1 MNKKAKIIL
10 FITFI
15 IIIIIV
21 SIFIMIIYNKNIR
34 KEETKEE
41 SQAPTEATQL
51 INEEDKR
58 KEDASKELD
67 EKMKSILVGVL
78 TYSNET
84 EEKYNDEKVNNILN
98 NFKKMQGLY
107 LSERARKKVLELLE
121 LTTSI
126 KYVVDEDGYLK
137 NYEKYETNEI
147 SKEINKLINGDKII
161 IIDYN
166 PYYYCKLGE
175 DICTFNIEKTAYMEK
190 FKKDETTILIL
201 NSEKYEQEY
210 ESNIDLVYQI
220 INNV

>member
-10 FITFI
+10 VITFI

-21 SIFIMIIYNKNIR
+21 SIFIMIIYNKNIQ
-34 KEETKEE
+34 KEETKQE

-51 INEEDKR
+51 INEEDKK
-58 KEDASKELD
+58 KEDASKVLD

-84 EEKYNDEKVNNILN
+84 EEKYNDEKVNIILN
-98 NFKKMQGLY
+98 NFKKMQGIY
-107 LSERARKKVLELLE
+107 LSERSRKKVLELLE
-121 LTTSI
+121 ITTSI

-147 SKEINKLINGDKII
+147 SKEINNQINGDKTI

-190 FKKDETTILIL
+190 FEKDETTIIIL